1 MVVCLSSFSTVLR
14 QSGHT
19 HSGRCSTL
27 FAFGDVESA
36 VLEEFFIPLSESELS
51 FRSLLQRRQ
60 CSPVVYGALW
70 PKPKVNGVYK

>member
-1 MVVCLSSFSTVLR
+1 M
-14 QSGHT
+14 
-19 HSGRCSTL
+19 L

-36 VLEEFFIPLSESELS
+36 VLLEFLIPLSESEVS

-70 PKPKVNGVYK
+70 PKPKVNGVCETPVNSDP